1 MSGYGVSL
9 KRNVALAALLLAS
22 RPAWLAGQ
30 AIVEHAV
37 ISGGV
42 ATVAG
47 SAKSA
52 ASAISGTLKNLDGTL
67 DKAAKKKHDATAP
80 ARSTVARA
88 GTPVDSLSKPAKVY
102 EDAAEIRAGI
112 SYAELLRRFGEPS
125 MQISSGGGEQTI
137 YYSQKDGRG
146 QMQVRVSG
154 GQVASVDAKMS
165 ESVIATG
172 GKEGKQ

>member
-1 MSGYGVSL
+1 MSL
-9 KRNVALAALLLAS
+9 KRNLALAALLLAG
-22 RPAWLAGQ
+22 RPGWLAGQ
-30 AIVEHAV
+30 AIVEHSA

-67 DKAAKKKHDATAP
+67 DSAAKKRHDATAP
-80 ARSTVARA
+80 ARSSVARTRTVA
-88 GTPVDSLSKPAKVY
+88 GPSTPATVY
-102 EDAAEIRAGI
+102 EDAAGIKAGI

-125 MQISSGGGEQTI
+125 MQISSGAGAQTL
-137 YYSQKDGRG
+137 YYSQKDGSG

-154 GQVASVDAKMS
+154 GQVASVDSKVS